1 MFRYMTLALTRDFL
15 VRAGRWFP
23 LTRKSLVKPLTRP
36 TRKGVNRGFPVNAVT
51 RDFLVRAFPRNH
63 ILVKRF
69 SLLSLFRA

>member
-1 MFRYMTLALTRDFL
+1 MFRPLTRPL
-15 VRAGRWFP
+15 TRNMPLSLP

-36 TRKGVNRGFPVNAVT
+36 TRKGVNKGSPVNAVT

-63 ILVKRF
+63 LLVKIF